1 VTPISTSELEHLK
14 AAALAEDFEWGESE
28 SRWYE
33 GHLEGEFIVAQ
44 TDRAPLTDSTHEG
57 LAHVRPTHTVQVGD
71 HKYAIGKDRTFGV
84 LFAHIDPDDPWGRGG
99 R

>member
-1 VTPISTSELEHLK
+1 MTPISTSELEELK
-14 AAALAEDFEWGESE
+14 AAALAEDFEWDE

-71 HKYAIGKDRTFGV
+71 QKYAIGKDRTFGV
-84 LFAHIDPDDPWGRGG
+84 VFARVDL
-99 R
+99 